1 MTEVS
6 GMKIYEAPVLDIS
19 YPTASDVVTVSAGD
33 TEYDE
38 IEW

>member
-6 GMKIYEAPVLDIS
+6 GMEIYEAPVLDIS
-19 YPTASDVVTVSAGD
+19 YLTASDVVTVSVGD